1 MTVYLLDPYIDSK
14 AQKTIWKMKFPHLSS
29 YIAIIATLDLH
40 LHFKLDT
47 IISSTL
53 VHRYFDGFL
62 IHDLLA
68 TSKIH
73 IYIGMQYLSIQTTLR
88 LKSSLENFCITGC
101 SEINQNE
108 LINYDIGI
116 YLGNLH
122 QVIVDSLQ
130 NLFHF

>member
-62 IHDLLA
+62 IHDLFA

-73 IYIGMQYLSIQTTLR
+73 IQTTLR

>member
-1 MTVYLLDPYIDSK
+1 MVFLFMIYLPQAKY
-14 AQKTIWKMKFPHLSS
+14 
-29 YIAIIATLDLH
+29 
-40 LHFKLDT
+40 
-47 IISSTL
+47 
-53 VHRYFDGFL
+53 
-62 IHDLLA
+62 
-68 TSKIH
+68 

-130 NLFHF
+130 NLFHFWSGVVQPLGVVG

>member
-62 IHDLLA
+62 IHDLFA

-73 IYIGMQYLSIQTTLR
+73 IYRYAVSIYSDYFR
-88 LKSSLENFCITGC
+88 LKSSVENFCITGC

>member
-62 IHDLLA
+62 IHDLFA

-73 IYIGMQYLSIQTTLR
+73 IYICMQYLSIQTTLR